1 MFLGENMVA
10 PRRALTR
17 SNSPDDGPTPGT
29 GQTPY
34 TTGDVLA
41 LLLELGAIESLKATE
56 QPTTPAVDDDDPRT
70 RGRVVDRYL

>member
-10 PRRALTR
+10 PRRALAR
-17 SNSPDDGPTPGT
+17 NSGPDDGPSAGA

-56 QPTTPAVDDDDPRT
+56 EPTTPTVDDDAQT